1 VAAWDKLDRG
11 MRIAAVSC
19 HIGVYEPMICSIK
32 KCEDKIR
39 QSDNISA
46 PLRVKITVQDTVNS
60 SLKRYGS
67 KMTHRKIVSHW
78 CCNDGKM
85 PVKGRLLLKNYI
97 KTSLDTT
104 LLIITFLWPT

>member
-1 VAAWDKLDRG
+1 MAAWDKLDRG